1 MTGLLY
7 LYLTDNHIDH
17 IPVPLPDS
25 LRSLHLQVPAL
36 LPHYCPLVG
45 DVRTIGLPPY
55 CTLVVVRGIF
65 AQLTT
70 ISPLSASCFKTFWP
84 ILHQFQLLGESVVY
98 LNCTFLQHCVRPVQN
113 LKLALVGLALFFK
126 APD

>member
-25 LRSLHLQVPAL
+25 LRSLHLQVSAL
-36 LPHYCPLVG
+36 LPLYCPYVG
-45 DVRTIGLPPY
+45 DVGTIGLPPH
-55 CTLVVVRGIF
+55 CTLVVTRGIF

-70 ISPLSASCFKTFWP
+70 VSPLSASCFKTFWP
-84 ILHQFQLLGESVVY
+84 ILCHQFQLLVQIIVF

-113 LKLALVGLALFFK
+113 LKQALVRHGSFF
-126 APD
+126 